1 MGESLDT
8 TGFEVVKRFSKL
20 IKKVIDKLF
29 FRWYPNRALCK
40 RAKRKPNKE
49 SLLRKLL
56 KPLKAGAG
64 CHGFH
69 P

>member
-20 IKKVIDKLF
+20 IKKAIDKLF

-40 RAKRKPNKE
+40 RAKRK
-49 SLLRKLL
+49 
-56 KPLKAGAG
+56 A
-64 CHGFH
+64 
-69 P
+69 